1 MNDAPP
7 LPSPSPRTGSLIA
20 GKYRLEESLGAGAMG
35 VVWRGV
41 HVMLGHSVA
50 VKVLRNA
57 IATSPQ
63 GIARFEQEARL
74 SARLGEASRHIARV
88 HDYGML
94 DDGSPFVVME
104 LLKGESLSARLARE
118 TVLPLSIIADVVH
131 QLCRALATAH
141 KAGVVHRDLKPANV
155 FLCEGDPEQPLLV
168 KLVDFGVAKMLED
181 QSFQPTHIGEIVG
194 TPSYMSP
201 EQLKGGGELDARSDL
216 WAVAAMAYRMLTGR
230 PPFGVGNLVELSY
243 RIVQTE
249 PSAPTE
255 RAPSLPP
262 AIDAWMRKGL
272 AKRAADRFQTAGELS
287 ETLRIALGE
296 GPAERSG
303 AISARL
309 MRSSG
314 THRLDD
320 IDALIASGR
329 FEPPRKRARMLS
341 IVGILALLAIS
352 GAVIVWRVVTP
363 QPVATTVTTDS
374 QAVSASAGIATITS
388 SDPSPP
394 GAASAREVQ
403 PMAPSTSPSPTADES
418 SVPAQ
423 ALPKAPSKPSHRPSD
438 KPSAPASSATGTT
451 LQDQAGQ
458 LWRKKDEL

>member
-7 LPSPSPRTGSLIA
+7 LPSPSPRTGSFIA

-57 IATSPQ
+57 IANSPQ

-118 TVLPLSIIADVVH
+118 TVLPLSVIVDIVH

-181 QSFQPTHIGEIVG
+181 QSFQPTHVGEIVG

-201 EQLKGGGELDARSDL
+201 EQLKGGGALDARSDL

-287 ETLRIALGE
+287 ETLRVALGE

-320 IDALIASGR
+320 VDALIASGR
-329 FEPPRKRARMLS
+329 F
-341 IVGILALLAIS
+341 
-352 GAVIVWRVVTP
+352 
-363 QPVATTVTTDS
+363 
-374 QAVSASAGIATITS
+374 
-388 SDPSPP
+388 
-394 GAASAREVQ
+394 
-403 PMAPSTSPSPTADES
+403 
-418 SVPAQ
+418 
-423 ALPKAPSKPSHRPSD
+423 
-438 KPSAPASSATGTT
+438 
-451 LQDQAGQ
+451 
-458 LWRKKDEL
+458 